1 MTLETMLASKNMSK
15 YRLAKESGVPKSTIL
30 DICSGKSTIERCS
43 AKTIQQIAAAL
54 DCTME
59 DIMKLSSSASDGYDP
74 ASGKPVDKSYLEYGL
89 PEYLQMSLKRMKEGQ
104 AKLMRGEDYLRWD
117 CDFMELQSDINCA
130 EVDGNIDA
138 EQAWY
143 LREKYLGIRKQGG
156 IL

>member
-1 MTLETMLASKNMSK
+1 MTLEAMLADKNMSK
-15 YRLAKESGVPKSTIL
+15 YQLSKESGVPKSTIL

-59 DIMKLSSSASDGYDP
+59 DIMNLSLAGRYDP
-74 ASGKPVDKSYLEYGL
+74 ESGKPVDKSYLECGL
-89 PEYLQMSLKRMKEGQ
+89 PKYLQESLAKMKECI
-104 AKLMRGEDYLRWD
+104 AKLDRGEDYLRWD

-130 EVDGNIDA
+130 EVDGNISE

-143 LREKYLGIRKQGG
+143 LREKYLGIEKPGG
-156 IL
+156 LYD